1 MQKQS
6 QLLHFRHI
14 QFLFS
19 CNRNLVPINPIEISH
34 MGCFKSTL
42 SRQLTKSNFIYLE
55 LKIFLYTAT
64 LPMGEIVKFSYS
76 ES

>member
-6 QLLHFRHI
+6 QLLRFRHI

-19 CNRNLVPINPIEISH
+19 CNRNLAPIKPIEISY
-34 MGCFKSTL
+34 MGCFGSTL

-55 LKIFLYTAT
+55 LKIFL
-64 LPMGEIVKFSYS
+64 
-76 ES
+76 